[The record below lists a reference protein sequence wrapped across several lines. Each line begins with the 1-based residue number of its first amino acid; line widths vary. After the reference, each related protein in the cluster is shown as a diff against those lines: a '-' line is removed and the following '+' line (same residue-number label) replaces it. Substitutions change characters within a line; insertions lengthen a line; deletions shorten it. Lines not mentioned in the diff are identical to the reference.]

1 MAKKEEKVVEELQK
15 EVPIVKSVDT
25 KDEVKNEPLKVK
37 TPKRK
42 MKDLNESSKSKI
54 TKVDLSKPVKREDD
68 KESEVTKVDLS
79 EKKEEEVK
87 EKVEVVEEVKEEQP
101 KEESKEVKD
110 EEQVIEEITDEEEKP
125 VKEEEIEEA
134 AEEIKEAVKESK
146 ETGKPL
152 PENIQ
157 KVVDFMDETGG
168 SLDDYVRL
176 NQDYS

>member
-79 EKKEEEVK
+79 EKKEEESSIRKRGLSESLLAKHRDYILHKLHMK
-87 EKVEVVEEVKEEQP
+87 EKEYFK
-101 KEESKEVKD
+101 
-110 EEQVIEEITDEEEKP
+110 TDLYAFTVLCYYIP
-125 VKEEEIEEA
+125 
-134 AEEIKEAVKESK
+134 
-146 ETGKPL
+146 
-152 PENIQ
+152 
-157 KVVDFMDETGG
+157 
-168 SLDDYVRL
+168 
-176 NQDYS
+176 NQTKY